1 MQKLIKNSLPMTVTI
16 TMMMMMMMMMTMM
29 MMMVKTLQ
37 SSMKIISVE
46 QPTYRPGEE
55 FKHT

>member
-16 TMMMMMMMMMTMM
+16 TMMMMMMMTMM

-46 QPTYRPGEE
+46 QPT
-55 FKHT
+55 

>member
-16 TMMMMMMMMMTMM
+16 TMMMMMMMMTTMM

-46 QPTYRPGEE
+46 QPT
-55 FKHT
+55 

>member
-16 TMMMMMMMMMTMM
+16 TMMMMMMMTMMKMTIM

-46 QPTYRPGEE
+46 QPT
-55 FKHT
+55 

>member
-1 MQKLIKNSLPMTVTI
+1 MTVTI
-16 TMMMMMMMMMTMM
+16 IMMMMMMMTMM

-46 QPTYRPGEE
+46 QPT
-55 FKHT
+55 